1 MPEIGAVFMCP
12 RPLQKSVA
20 GGASARGLH
29 PIEGYRA
36 ALFTIAAAVASRV
49 SAMSVDRAKVV
60 GVIKE
65 YTDALGAKRG
75 GAAPVEQR
83 DDAAVVREALTQ
95 ACARAG
101 ITPEDYA
108 EAVRA
113 DSTLVDLETQSLNQ
127 ATVGTT
133 DPGPY
138 DAISRESSSGQ
149 AGDLTKAREA

>member
-1 MPEIGAVFMCP
+1 MN
-12 RPLQKSVA
+12 
-20 GGASARGLH
+20 
-29 PIEGYRA
+29 
-36 ALFTIAAAVASRV
+36 
-49 SAMSVDRAKVV
+49 VDRAKVV

-65 YTDALGAKRG
+65 YTDALGAQRVS

-83 DDAAVVREALTQ
+83 EDAKVVREALTQ

-138 DAISRESSSGQ
+138 DAISRESPTGQ
-149 AGDLTKAREA
+149 AGNLEKSRES